1 MELFEKENNR
11 LIYKDGKN
19 TFTVIREITKDKQEN
34 ISSFI
39 ETLLSV
45 IEQDEK
51 AEKTNEE

>member
-19 TFTVIREITKDKQEN
+19 TFTVIREITKYKQEN

>member
-1 MELFEKENNR
+1 VELFEKENNR

-34 ISSFI
+34 ISSLI
-39 ETLLSV
+39 ETLLSI

-51 AEKTNEE
+51 EEKTNEE

>member
-19 TFTVIREITKDKQEN
+19 TFTIIREITKDKQEN

-39 ETLLSV
+39 EALLSV

>member
-34 ISSFI
+34 ISSLI
-39 ETLLSV
+39 ETLLSI

-51 AEKTNEE
+51 EEKTNEE